1 MAWETRTEWNL
12 ATNPKLTDPYGTIA
26 VPDIRTNLCPA
37 PRPGPGVWAARWGG
51 GTGEPSWVNAALRA
65 AWTSPGPS
73 GAALGLVSSQ
83 RAAVTEGV
91 PITASVDVASSR
103 RVRINFQWFK
113 GATWY
118 AGAQGAWTAVSGS
131 AADPSRITA
140 TSMAPAGVDGLW
152 LLVDVESPI
161 AGDWAE
167 VSKAMIVV
175 GEVAT
180 DYFDGDSIS
189 LDPAQVY
196 GWTGTANAS
205 ASYIRHAAAASGT
218 ANRSRALGNV
228 NVAIS
233 HPAGAYVMA
242 DASAE
247 AATIWTPNG
256 NANGWMAFP
265 GTTGDASGT
274 AMSRLGMS
282 PGKTYAAGVLYSQ
295 TGPLGFGPPAGLKA
309 FRRNAAGIQ
318 SSIYGNVPE
327 DVEQTDTPLFVSF
340 TIDPTDTDMSLIY
353 QANTSA
359 SNNVIRLRNLII
371 CEGDTQAEALEKVQ
385 TYFDGSSP
393 GFTFNDQYVKPHWE
407 GTPFRS
413 KSFFTWKSWVPDPP
427 PTIQWDDKTKMSF
440 QAGLD
445 RGVLYLQ
452 DGTTVPWNGLTS
464 VNTYDEANA
473 EVESYYVDGLKLL
486 DVSGYGEFEADLSAF
501 TTPKEF
507 DRCVGLGEVNQGL
520 SVAGQQRESFGL
532 SYRTLVGDSQNG
544 LRRGYK
550 IHLIYGAT
558 ALSESENHETLSD
571 DPAAMSLSWKLKTVA
586 QHIPGRAPS
595 AHLIIDTRYM
605 YSSSV
610 AALEAVLYGAD
621 QPPRLP
627 TPTEVLDIIEEG
639 AGLRV
644 IDNGDGTFS
653 VESDIPN
660 AIREISS
667 TEFEI
672 DWGTLETT
680 EDTYTIKSF

>member
-1 MAWETRTEWNL
+1 MA
-12 ATNPKLTDPYGTIA
+12 
-26 VPDIRTNLCPA
+26 
-37 PRPGPGVWAARWGG
+37 
-51 GTGEPSWVNAALRA
+51 
-65 AWTSPGPS
+65 
-73 GAALGLVSSQ
+73 
-83 RAAVTEGV
+83 
-91 PITASVDVASSR
+91 
-103 RVRINFQWFK
+103 
-113 GATWY
+113 
-118 AGAQGAWTAVSGS
+118 
-131 AADPSRITA
+131 
-140 TSMAPAGVDGLW
+140 
-152 LLVDVESPI
+152 
-161 AGDWAE
+161 
-167 VSKAMIVV
+167 
-175 GEVAT
+175 
-180 DYFDGDSIS
+180 
-189 LDPAQVY
+189 
-196 GWTGTANAS
+196 
-205 ASYIRHAAAASGT
+205 
-218 ANRSRALGNV
+218 
-228 NVAIS
+228 
-233 HPAGAYVMA
+233 
-242 DASAE
+242 
-247 AATIWTPNG
+247 
-256 NANGWMAFP
+256 
-265 GTTGDASGT
+265 
-274 AMSRLGMS
+274 
-282 PGKTYAAGVLYSQ
+282 
-295 TGPLGFGPPAGLKA
+295 
-309 FRRNAAGIQ
+309 
-318 SSIYGNVPE
+318 
-327 DVEQTDTPLFVSF
+327 
-340 TIDPTDTDMSLIY
+340 
-353 QANTSA
+353 
-359 SNNVIRLRNLII
+359 
-371 CEGDTQAEALEKVQ
+371 
-385 TYFDGSSP
+385 
-393 GFTFNDQYVKPHWE
+393 
-407 GTPFRS
+407 
-413 KSFFTWKSWVPDPP
+413 WVPDHP

-558 ALSESENHETLSD
+558 ALAESENHETLSD

-639 AGLRV
+639 SGLRV

-660 AIREISS
+660 AIKEISS

-672 DWGTLETT
+672 DWVTLETA
-680 EDTYTIKSF
+680 EDTYTISSF